1 MSPFFS
7 IVIPLY
13 NKESYISTT
22 LNTVLN
28 QSFQDFEI
36 VIVNDGS
43 TDQSVSVINTFTDK
57 RIQLIHQQ
65 NKGVSVARN
74 TAIKSSTGT
83 YIATLDGDDLWKE
96 NHLEELKKCIMLF
109 KNAVL
114 YCNNYE
120 IKRHDGF
127 VTAAKFNFDYNSE
140 CLIVP
145 DFFEA
150 NIINYIP
157 HSSSVAFKKD
167 IFFKIGAYNTQ
178 LHTGQDID
186 LWIRFGLH
194 GVIAFNP
201 TITMLYNFFDPNSL
215 SNSKLNDNRLL
226 LINNYVNEE
235 HSNPSLKRYMD
246 IKRYALAIRYKFN
259 NEDNKATLLIKAIT
273 IDNLNLKQRLILY
286 CPKFALIA
294 MKKFQDF
301 LIRKNIYLSAFK

>member
-7 IVIPLY
+7 IIIPLY
-13 NKESYISTT
+13 NKERYISTT

-57 RIQLIHQQ
+57 RIQLIHQKNQ
-65 NKGVSVARN
+65 GVSVARN
-74 TAIKSSTGT
+74 TAVKSSKGT

-201 TITMLYNFFDPNSL
+201 TVTMLYNFFDPNSL

>member
-22 LNTVLN
+22 LNAVLN

-43 TDQSVSVINTFTDK
+43 TDQSLSIIKTFTDK
-57 RIQLIHQQ
+57 RIKLIHQKNQ
-65 NKGVSVARN
+65 GVSVARN
-74 TAIKSSTGT
+74 TAIKSSIGT

-96 NHLEELKKCIMLF
+96 NHLEELKKCITLF

-127 VTAAKFNFDYNSE
+127 ITKAKFNFDYTTE

-167 IFFKIGAYNTQ
+167 TFFKIGAYNTQ
-178 LHTGQDID
+178 LRTGQDID

-194 GVIAFNP
+194 GPIAFNP
-201 TITMLYNFFDPNSL
+201 TVTMLYNFFDPTSL
-215 SNSKLNDNRLL
+215 SNSQLNDNRSM
-226 LINNYVNEE
+226 LINQYTNEE
-235 HSNPSLKRYMD
+235 LSNPSLKRYMD

-259 NEDNKATLLIKAIT
+259 DEDEKAALLIKDISLKN
-273 IDNLNLKQRLILY
+273 INFKQRLILR
-286 CPKFALIA
+286 CPKIILSK
-294 MKKFQDF
+294 MKQFQGF
-301 LIRKNIYLSAFK
+301 LIKKNIYLSAFR

>member
-13 NKESYISTT
+13 NKEKYISTT

-65 NKGVSVARN
+65 NQGVSVARN

-96 NHLEELKKCIMLF
+96 NHLEELKKCITLF

-127 VTAAKFNFDYNSE
+127 VTAAKFNFDYNSK

-178 LHTGQDID
+178 LRTGQDID

-194 GVIAFNP
+194 GAIAFNP
-201 TITMLYNFFDPNSL
+201 TVTMLYNFFDPNSL

-259 NEDNKATLLIKAIT
+259 NEDSKATLLINAIT
-273 IDNLNLKQRLILY
+273 SDNLNLKQRMILH
-286 CPKFALIA
+286 CPKFVLIRL
-294 MKKFQDF
+294 KQIQTF
-301 LIRKNIYLSAFK
+301 LIRKNIYLSTFR